1 MHYAIAYKNSAG
13 RTQRSEFTRFDSD
26 NDALNHGRRSIRDN
40 AIVEVWKG
48 DQLLARLGDG
58 GAKAPTPPSA

>member
-13 RTQRSEFTRFDSD
+13 HTQRSEFTRFDSD
-26 NDALNHGRRSIRDN
+26 SDALNHGRRGVRDN

-58 GAKAPTPPSA
+58 EAKAASPPSA